1 MFYSCLQEKL
11 NSLFL
16 RPLFLAAS
24 GLVFSFLLCSFL
36 PMIAVATLAATA
48 LVTGAL
54 LYYKHN
60 RASIFLIM
68 VLLGILYFTAY
79 EFLIYMPA
87 DRLKGK
93 EITLTG
99 MIDSTVVQ
107 TENAEYY
114 TVYPKNVTY
123 LSDHP
128 KIFGKIVIYTKKG
141 STDFPAGATVCC
153 SGRVFD
159 EDTDENER
167 FYDRRTKGEF
177 ICLYTEKIAKT
188 AAPGDYNIFALTQR
202 IRQRIDQIYK
212 SIYTKETAA
221 FLKGLTL
228 GDKSDIEKDV
238 ITAFKYSGVSHVLAV
253 SGMHLAF
260 LTGII
265 WALLSAVQV
274 NLYVRSIIQLIV
286 IWSFAAVTQF
296 SPSCCRAAIMLS
308 IYHIGI
314 LKNKESDSYTAL
326 SVAVALCCLP
336 CPYSVLNPSL
346 MLSGSSTFGILLLSR
361 KISSA
366 FSLRCKRFSLLEK
379 LYNILKNSICMS
391 IAATIFTMPVLI
403 FFFQSISLSSPI
415 TNALIIIPIEIMFTL
430 ALISLVFCWIT
441 PLHPIFSFCMQQ
453 MYNYGCSVTRLIEK
467 FPTGMMYFTDW
478 RFWVFFILLVVILVA
493 IFLLSFR
500 FEYFP
505 KNGVA
510 ILLVLVLYGGLLASF
525 YIPKNEVNVYF
536 VSAGQGNTTLI
547 TANGSAVLIDC
558 GGSGLGARSLE
569 KTLMK
574 AGVRNIEAMYFTHL
588 DKDHI
593 VYAPDLVKRYQ
604 PKKIVVPERSTY
616 SEDGGKLLY
625 TARSCG
631 VQVDEVVYNQNE
643 HILDKATLEIFAE
656 HAGIS
661 SVDEN
666 ENSLVYRLT
675 FGKTR
680 VLFMGDLTSEGEEYL
695 LMLKKDL
702 QSDIIEIGHHGSATS
717 SSEELLSA
725 SGAKYAVISVGKNNS
740 YNLPSKKVLRRLNTM
755 GFEIFRTDLDG
766 TVAVIITPERYVF
779 EKGY

>member
-1 MFYSCLQEKL
+1 MFYSRLQEKL
-11 NSLFL
+11 NSLSL

-24 GLVFSFLLCSFL
+24 GVVFSFLLCSFL
-36 PMIAVATLAATA
+36 PMIAVAALAVIA
-48 LVTGAL
+48 LAVGVL
-54 LYYKHN
+54 LCCKHN
-60 RASIFLIM
+60 RAGIFSIA

-99 MIDSTVVQ
+99 TVASAVVQ

-114 TVYPKNVTY
+114 TVYPQTITY
-123 LSDHP
+123 LNDHP
-128 KIFGKIVIYTKKG
+128 KILGKVVVYTKKG
-141 STDFPAGATVCC
+141 STDLPVGATVRC
-153 SGRVFD
+153 SGTVFD
-159 EDTDENER
+159 EDTDEGER
-167 FYDRRTKGEF
+167 FDYRRTKGEF
-177 ICLYTEKIAKT
+177 ISLYTEKITKT
-188 AAPGDYNIFALTQR
+188 AAPGDYNIFALTQK

-228 GDKSDIEKDV
+228 GDKTDIEKDV
-238 ITAFKYSGVSHVLAV
+238 ITSFKYSGISHVLAV

-265 WALLSAVQV
+265 WSLLSVVHA

-286 IWSFAAVTQF
+286 IWAFAAVTQF

-346 MLSGSSTFGILLLSR
+346 MLSSSSTFGILLLSG
-361 KISSA
+361 KISGA
-366 FSLRCKRFSLLEK
+366 FSLHCKRFSFLGK

-391 IAATIFTMPVLI
+391 VAATIFTMPVLI

-415 TNALIIIPIEIMFTL
+415 TNVLIIIPIEIMFTL
-430 ALISLVFCWIT
+430 ALISLAFCWIT
-441 PLHPIFSFCMQQ
+441 PLYPIFSFCMQQ
-453 MYNYGCSVTRLIEK
+453 MYDYCCAVTHLIEK
-467 FPTGMMYFTDW
+467 LPTGMMYFADW
-478 RFWVFFILLVVILVA
+478 HFWVFFLLLMAILIA
-493 IFLLSFR
+493 IFLLSLR
-500 FEYFP
+500 FEHFP
-505 KNGVA
+505 KHGVA
-510 ILLVLVLYGGLLASF
+510 ILSVLVLYGGLFASF

-593 VYAPDLVKRYQ
+593 VYAPDLVKRYR

-631 VQVDEVVYNQNE
+631 AQVDEVVYNQNDRV
-643 HILDKATLEIFAE
+643 LDKATLEIFAE

-661 SVDEN
+661 SEEEN

-680 VLFMGDLTSEGEEYL
+680 VLFMGDLAGEGEEYL
-695 LMLKKDL
+695 LMLEKDL

-740 YNLPSKKVLRRLNTM
+740 YNLPSKKVLRRLKTM

-766 TVAVIITPERYVF
+766 TVAVSITPERYTI